1 MNKIFPPVQG
11 KALIWNNLNED
22 GKPNEN
28 TIHQAHPVKKGSKT
42 IITKWF
48 RQASLSIETSQNLNK
63 HIKTYTFTPDLDLA
77 EKLALF
83 ALHIKMVPFALP

>member
-1 MNKIFPPVQG
+1 MIYLNNVLEGGETEFPKLNKVFSPVQG

-22 GKPNEN
+22 GSPNEN

-48 RQASLSIETSQNLNK
+48 RQNSLSLETSQAFNK
-63 HIKTYTFTPDLDLA
+63 HIKT
-77 EKLALF
+77 
-83 ALHIKMVPFALP
+83 